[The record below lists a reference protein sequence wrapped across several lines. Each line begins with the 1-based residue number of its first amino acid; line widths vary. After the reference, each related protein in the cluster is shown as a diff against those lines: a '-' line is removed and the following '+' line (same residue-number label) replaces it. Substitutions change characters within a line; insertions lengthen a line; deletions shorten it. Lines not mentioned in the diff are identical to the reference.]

1 MTRKEE
7 RNDFIKSYLENYNG
21 DSYEAS
27 AEREDIGT
35 ACNAAINW
43 ADKTMIEKA
52 CNWLKHNINYFCYI
66 SAHSGEAKINEFTL
80 VEEFEKAMDE

>member
-52 CNWLKHNINYFCYI
+52 CNWLAPVFKDLAGYY
-66 SAHSGEAKINEFTL
+66 SGAELLDDFK
-80 VEEFEKAMDE
+80 KAMEQ